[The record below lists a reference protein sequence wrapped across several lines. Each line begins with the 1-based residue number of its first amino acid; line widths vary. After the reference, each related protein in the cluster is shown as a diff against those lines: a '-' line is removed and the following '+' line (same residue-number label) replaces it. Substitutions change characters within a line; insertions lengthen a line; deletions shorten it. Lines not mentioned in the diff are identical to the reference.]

1 MSFRALAAGMRGSQD
16 GLVRSAGRGVVG
28 GLLLGMPLLYTMETW
43 WLGGRMEVW
52 HLLGFALG
60 GLLVVFAAVHL
71 VGFRPEHQG
80 PGGLRE
86 AAADFTQLLLH
97 AFAAAFGILF
107 LFGIVETDDD
117 PLRVVRMGLMQVV
130 PLGFGAALAN
140 HALRAGPEQDTEED
154 LLREMVVFG
163 AGAAFFSLPAAP
175 TEEMARMAAHAG
187 LWRMP
192 LIAASGILLTHLT
205 LYELRFRGSRTR
217 EQRRLYQWGETLSGY
232 VVAFV
237 VCGLLLW
244 GFGQFTGEPPIV
256 ALEKTV
262 VLSFL
267 GSLGGAAA
275 RVVL

>member
-1 MSFRALAAGMRGSQD
+1 MELARFIQD
-16 GLVRSAGRGVVG
+16 SGRGLVG

-43 WLGGRMEVW
+43 WIGGRMDLW

-71 VGFRPEHQG
+71 VGFRPKHEG
-80 PGGLRE
+80 PRGLRE
-86 AAADFTQLLLH
+86 AAGDFVELLTHSFLGS
-97 AFAAAFGILF
+97 FGVLF
-107 LFGIVETDDD
+107 LFGIVEPQDGFTSIAR
-117 PLRVVRMGLMQVV
+117 LGLVQVV
-130 PLGFGAALAN
+130 PVGFGAALAN
-140 HALRAGPEQDTEED
+140 HALRAGDEPDAEED
-154 LLREMVVFG
+154 LGREMLIFG

-192 LIAASGILLTHLT
+192 LIAGLGMVLAHLA
-205 LYELRFRGSRTR
+205 LYELRFRGSGGR
-217 EQRRLYQWGETLSGY
+217 EQRRFYQWGESACGY
-232 VVAFV
+232 AVAFL

-244 GFGQFTGEPPIV
+244 GFGQFEGEPV
-256 ALEKTV
+256 AVMLQKTV